1 MNIKN
6 IFSYNSS
13 KNYCN
18 QIKKNKRQ
26 KKMLKYN
33 MFLTLGL
40 FNMNIYLLYYIF
52 NRVFRSRTG
61 RIYSDSSPSPNSKI
75 FKPDSDRVLDFSSDS
90 KAIVIPNNI
99 INVRGSNGPKK
110 SLRAKL
116 DI

>member
-6 IFSYNSS
+6 IFSYNSN

-18 QIKKNKRQ
+18 QIKKKKRQ

-40 FNMNIYLLYYIF
+40 FNINKYLLYYIF
-52 NRVFRSRTG
+52 NWVFRSRTS
-61 RIYSDSSPSPNSKI
+61 RIYSNSSPSPNPKI

-90 KAIVIPNNI
+90 EAIVIPNNRT
-99 INVRGSNGPKK
+99 NVRGSNGPKK
-110 SLRAKL
+110 SLRVKL